1 MGFRWKN
8 GMIILLSLFCMLN
21 MVHAQE
27 GVLWAQSHLFAQY
40 REAGRNGQNQVQSTY
55 GNYTPRT
62 LTAGLSLAAGVKLA
76 PQWKLGLQLDN
87 QHQYT
92 RHQADAKFWIHQTR
106 IGPLIRFQPSI
117 GRFYFPLQAGGG
129 WERYNETFYERSS
142 EAFKSFKK
150 GNLLYIQGAAGFG
163 VMLDANWRL
172 EILPV
177 FTYDTGELA
186 VNIPG
191 ALKEDYY
198 DYSLQLRAG
207 IVYSFSRKR

>member
-1 MGFRWKN
+1 MGFRWRKEVLLS
-8 GMIILLSLFCMLN
+8 ILLTGILMYSQ
-21 MVHAQE
+21 AQE
-27 GVLWAQSHLFAQY
+27 GVLWTQGHISLQY
-40 REAGRNGQNQVQSTY
+40 REAGRNGLNQAQSTY

-62 LTAGLSLAAGVKLA
+62 LSGVVSLAAGVKLGS
-76 PQWKLGLQLDN
+76 QWRLGLQLDN

-106 IGPLIRFQPSI
+106 IGPIIRFQPSI
-117 GRFYFPLQAGGG
+117 GRFYFPIQAGGG
-129 WERYNETFYERSS
+129 WERYAETFYERSS
-142 EAFKSFKK
+142 AEFKLFKK
-150 GNLLYIQGAAGFG
+150 GNLMYIQGAAGFG

-177 FTYDTGELA
+177 LSYDTGELA

-191 ALKEDYY
+191 ALREDYY
-198 DYSLQLRAG
+198 DYSLQFRAG

>member
-1 MGFRWKN
+1 MGFRWKK
-8 GMIILLSLFCMLN
+8 GIIVLLFFCSLSSL
-21 MVHAQE
+21 VQAQE
-27 GVLWAQSHLFAQY
+27 GVLWAQSHVFAQY
-40 REAGRNGQNQVQSTY
+40 RESGRNGLSQVQSTY

-62 LTAGLSLAAGVKLA
+62 LTAGLSLAAGVKLGS
-76 PQWKLGLQLDN
+76 QWKLGLQLDN

-106 IGPLIRFQPSI
+106 IGPLIRFEPSL
-117 GRFYFPLQAGGG
+117 GRFYFPIQVGGG

-150 GNLLYIQGAAGFG
+150 GNLLYVQGAAGFG

-191 ALKEDYY
+191 ALREEYY
-198 DYSLQLRAG
+198 DYALQLRAG
-207 IVYSFSRKR
+207 VVYSFSRKR